1 MGDIVVCVV
10 LVFLMQLQTRVARYP
25 AVLSIRH
32 ELGSRTIQSPALR
45 YPNRHPRKRFPR
57 SQSCV
62 RFLPRTRTKHL
73 GWNEHLFFNKSS
85 LVCWDIKTTQLG
97 GRLYCHGLTLA
108 ISPSGPFPRSSSALD
123 PSACKTKI
131 PRLSG
136 SQYSPLHP
144 IRSICS
150 SCGFLPTFFYMQL

>member
-62 RFLPRTRTKHL
+62 RFLPRTKHL
-73 GWNEHLFFNKSS
+73 GVERTPLFLTNRHLCVGHNNTQKKHNKQHS
-85 LVCWDIKTTQLG
+85 
-97 GRLYCHGLTLA
+97 
-108 ISPSGPFPRSSSALD
+108 
-123 PSACKTKI
+123 
-131 PRLSG
+131 
-136 SQYSPLHP
+136 
-144 IRSICS
+144 
-150 SCGFLPTFFYMQL
+150 